1 MSGED
6 EDELIW
12 WWGLSRAETRRKFRV
27 GGAWC
32 TRVYICFKFFLLS
45 WWRLSFCLS
54 SHRPMFQ
61 KTPPSLLSFTI
72 FFQFFFG
79 KHKFR

>member
-1 MSGED
+1 MSGEDED

-12 WWGLSRAETRRKFRV
+12 WWGLARAETRRKFRV

-45 WWRLSFCLS
+45 WWRLSFRLS

-72 FFQFFFG
+72 FFQFFFW
-79 KHKFR
+79 

>member
-1 MSGED
+1 MSGEDED

-32 TRVYICFKFFLLS
+32 TRVDI
-45 WWRLSFCLS
+45 CLS
-54 SHRPMFQ
+54 SFY
-61 KTPPSLLSFTI
+61 
-72 FFQFFFG
+72 
-79 KHKFR
+79 

>member
-32 TRVYICFKFFLLS
+32 TRVDI
-45 WWRLSFCLS
+45 CLS
-54 SHRPMFQ
+54 SFY
-61 KTPPSLLSFTI
+61 
-72 FFQFFFG
+72 
-79 KHKFR
+79 